1 MTARRGRRVA
11 PSRREEP
18 EPGEELPDYAA
29 LIRPLDDVNRADRW
43 SWELKDDGG
52 LEPAPDADE

>member
-1 MTARRGRRVA
+1 MTQRKGRRMV
-11 PSRREEP
+11 PSREEEF

-29 LIRPLDDVNRADRW
+29 LIRPLDDVNGAGRW

-52 LEPAPDADE
+52 LEPAPDIDE